1 MNIINKTVSIFLTV
15 GLSVSM
21 LSSCTKKDPYADL
34 NHNINTPKYVLE
46 SDEWWDSTEFSVI
59 SDRQTFDFGSPD
71 VVVNSN
77 LKAITDSNIYVY
89 FGGWDYSGGDIRSV
103 NEISCYS
110 IEPGSEGSLIGIVDL
125 TGIIP
130 AEEGFVND
138 VGGVFEEG
146 GKTKMFV
153 DIQYQDTRGLITY
166 LCDIDVRNNSV
177 GALSELKFAD
187 ESKEHITINNVVYLN
202 GAAFLRCSEGG
213 KPCIY
218 VLESGICRKIRLDN
232 ADFIDTFEKYDENN
246 IIMRV
251 TYFDSTKYLLLNTS
265 SYTFTEIE
273 SYKGECKTVD
283 HRLVITDGLGGDETT
298 LLDFNN
304 TYLSFYSYHHA
315 DILSVSD
322 ERVIIKSNSADTYET
337 VIVLNKADTNPNAG
351 KQIIEAAHLDF
362 LTSLE
367 SEGISRF
374 NRNSQDY
381 LVIDN
386 EKYNY
391 WNIFDWDT
399 ANIDYSSE
407 MIRAKTETVNLL
419 MTDITA
425 GEGPDIIL
433 GSSDFREIQNGRYLV
448 NIEPEITALKLG
460 SDQYFTNII
469 DAADIDGRKYVLPY
483 DVYLCG
489 LLVNKDDVKGYGDG
503 IKIQDY
509 GKFVDDVCNGKDPMY
524 TYSDQMSYFIQLLGT
539 SFDLYETGDGKIS
552 FDNKEFRA
560 LAEYVKENVP
570 DQITYNE
577 GAVKTATLGNLNN
590 AYQMYGMP
598 LANKTLVGMP
608 SPDGRS
614 AYCYFNSSASVTV
627 CSSCQDGC
635 WEFISS
641 MLNDDV
647 LKYSDGI
654 PVSRA
659 VFADLDVTYDK
670 TPIDPSVVD
679 NFELIVEK
687 RSFYYSSDYTIIKI
701 ISEEMQVYF
710 AGDKSLDDVIKI
722 MNDRARTVLNERQ

>member
-1 MNIINKTVSIFLTV
+1 MKIINKTVSIFLTV

-21 LSSCTKKDPYADL
+21 LSSCAKKDPYADL
-34 NHNINTPKYVLE
+34 NHNINTPKYVSE

-59 SDRQTFDFGSPD
+59 SDKQTFDYGSPD
-71 VVVNSN
+71 VVINSH
-77 LKAITDSNIYVY
+77 LKAITDSSIYVY
-89 FGGWDYSGGDIRSV
+89 FGGWDYSGGDISSI

-110 IEPGSEGSLIGIVDL
+110 IEPGSEGSLTGIVDL
-125 TGIIP
+125 TGIVP
-130 AEEGFVND
+130 EKEGFVND

-146 GKTKMFV
+146 GKTKLFV
-153 DIQYQDTRGLITY
+153 DIHYQDTRGLITY
-166 LCDIDVRNNSV
+166 LCDIDVKNNTV
-177 GALSELKFAD
+177 GALSELKFED
-187 ESKEHITINNVVYLN
+187 ESKEHVTINNVVYMN
-202 GAAFLRCSEGG
+202 GTAFLRCSAGG
-213 KPCIY
+213 EPCLY
-218 VLESGICRKIRLDN
+218 ALENGICRKIRLDN
-232 ADFIDTFEKYDENN
+232 ADYIDTFEKYDENN

-273 SYKGECKTVD
+273 SYKGECKIAD
-283 HRLVITDGLGGDETT
+283 HRLVITDGLGEDETT

-304 TYLSFYSYHHA
+304 TYLSFYSYHYA
-315 DILSVSD
+315 DVLSVSD
-322 ERVIIKSNSADTYET
+322 ERVIIKSNSADTYDL
-337 VIVLNKADTNPNAG
+337 VIVLNKADANPNVG
-351 KQIIEAAHLDF
+351 KQIIEAAHLDS

-367 SEGISRF
+367 AEGISRF
-374 NRNSQDY
+374 NRSSQNY

-386 EKYNY
+386 EEYNY
-391 WNIFDWDT
+391 WNIFDWDA
-399 ANIDYSSE
+399 ANIDYSTE
-407 MIRAKTETVNLL
+407 MIRSKVEKVNLL

-448 NIEPEITALKLG
+448 NIEPEITDLKLG

-483 DVYLCG
+483 DVHLCG
-489 LLVNKDDVKGYGDG
+489 LLVNKDDAKEYGDG

-509 GKFVDDVCNGKDPMY
+509 SRFVDDVCNGNDPMY
-524 TYSDQMSYFIQLLGT
+524 TYSNQMSYFIQLLGT

-552 FDNKEFRA
+552 FDNKEFRS

-577 GAVKTATLGNLNN
+577 GAIKTATLGNLNN

-627 CSSCQDGC
+627 CSSCLDGC

-659 VFADLDVTYDK
+659 VFADLAVTYDK

-679 NFELIVEK
+679 NFESIVEK
-687 RSFYYSSDYTIIKI
+687 SSFYYSTDYTIIKI